1 MSENIDLNEIREQIA
16 KYVDW
21 ALDRRVPLPELQA
34 TFRGVKRTL
43 SARNGE
49 GLKTKLNGEFDLD
62 KLSKLK
68 AELEKLLR
76 SHIFF
81 DDKLISVYYEVDVE
95 ETTEKLLE
103 FFKNNLSES
112 PENETEYHPIEQVKL
127 SDSVSLFQFSIVREI
142 SVRDILDPDD
152 LIESISE
159 EYQQLIGIKK
169 IPLACYD
176 LVICDTKNNYVVV
189 AIDLASVL
197 SRSDLNLAYINF
209 NNYLEKSI
217 GIRLTDPCDFF
228 PKIQELYD
236 EKSKDNGVTEIVF
249 MTPHGTTHNEK
260 LRGNQKD
267 LRDATYHDEGAK
279 AVRNEKV
286 DGKLLGNDIT
296 PYRISMRYYFD
307 DKNLDTSLKS
317 SYQAINTSN
326 GSQLYEAYIYGT
338 RNIDDLNFILNK
350 LT

>member
-1 MSENIDLNEIREQIA
+1 MSENVDLNEIREKIA
-16 KYVDW
+16 KHVDW
-21 ALDRRVPLPELQA
+21 ALDRKIPLPELQA

-49 GLKTKLNGEFDLD
+49 GLKTKLNSEFDLD

-68 AELEKLLR
+68 EELEKLLK

-103 FFKNNLSES
+103 FFKNNLSEC
-112 PENETEYHPIEQVKL
+112 PENEYHPIEQVKL

-189 AIDLASVL
+189 AMDLASVL

-209 NNYLEKSI
+209 NNYLDKDI
-217 GIRLTDPCDFF
+217 GIVLTNACDFF
-228 PKIQELYD
+228 PKIQELYE
-236 EKSKDNGVTEIVF
+236 EKTNKNGVTEIVF
-249 MTPHGTTHNEK
+249 MTPHGTTHDERLK
-260 LRGNQKD
+260 GNQKD
-267 LRDATYHDEGAK
+267 LRDATYHDEGTK

-286 DGKLLGNDIT
+286 NGKLLGNNIT
-296 PYRISMRYYFD
+296 PYRISMRYYRD
-307 DKNLDTSLKS
+307 NRNLDTSLKS
-317 SYQAINTSN
+317 SYQAIHAAN
-326 GSQLYEAYIYGT
+326 GSHLYEAYIYGT
-338 RNIDDLNFILNK
+338 RNIDELNFILGK

>member
-1 MSENIDLNEIREQIA
+1 MNENIDINELRENIA
-16 KYVDW
+16 QHVDW
-21 ALDRRVPLPELQA
+21 ALDRKIPLPELQA
-34 TFRGVKRTL
+34 TFRSVKHTL

-49 GLKTKLNGEFDLD
+49 GLKTKLNSEFDIQ

-68 AELEKLLR
+68 EELENLLR

-95 ETTEKLLE
+95 ETTRKLSE
-103 FFKNNLSES
+103 FFKNNLSMC
-112 PENETEYHPIEQVKL
+112 PENKTEYHPIEQVKL

-142 SVRDILDPDD
+142 SVRDVLSPDD

-159 EYQQLIGIKK
+159 EYQELIGIKK

-176 LVICDTKNNYVVV
+176 LIICDTKNNYVVV
-189 AIDLASVL
+189 AMDLASVL
-197 SRSDLNLAYINF
+197 GRSDLNLAYINF
-209 NNYLEKSI
+209 NNYIRKNI
-217 GIRLTDPCDFF
+217 GVILMNACDFF

-236 EKSKDNGVTEIVF
+236 EKTGKNGVTEIVF
-249 MTPHGTTHNEK
+249 MTPHGTTHNERLK
-260 LRGNQKD
+260 GHQKD

-279 AVRNEKV
+279 AVRNEKI

-307 DKNLDTSLKS
+307 DRCLDTSLKS
-317 SYQAINTSN
+317 SYQAINTPN
-326 GSQLYEAYIYGT
+326 GSHLYEAYIYGT
-338 RNIDDLNFILNK
+338 RSIDNLNFILGK

>member
-1 MSENIDLNEIREQIA
+1 MSKNVDLNEIREQIA

-21 ALDRRVPLPELQA
+21 ALDRKIPLPELQA
-34 TFRGVKRTL
+34 VFRGVKRTL

-49 GLKTKLNGEFDLD
+49 GLKTKLNSEFDLD
-62 KLSKLK
+62 KLSELKGKLD
-68 AELEKLLR
+68 ELLK
-76 SHIFF
+76 SHILF
-81 DDKLISVYYEVDVE
+81 DDKLISVYYETDVE
-95 ETTEKLLE
+95 ENKKSLLE
-103 FFKNNLSES
+103 FFKNNLSAF
-112 PENETEYHPIEQVKL
+112 PEDEAEYHPVEHIEL
-127 SDSVSLFQFSIVREI
+127 SDSVSIFQFSIVREI
-142 SVRDILDPDD
+142 SVRDILNPDD

-176 LVICDTKNNYVVV
+176 LVICDTEKNYVVV
-189 AIDLASVL
+189 AMDLASVL

-217 GIRLTDPCDFF
+217 GIKLANPCDFF

-236 EKSKDNGVTEIVF
+236 EKSKENGVTEIVF

-267 LRDATYHDEGAK
+267 LRDATYHNEGTK

-326 GSQLYEAYIYGT
+326 GSHLHEAYIYGT
-338 RNIDDLNFILNK
+338 RNIDDLNFILDK

>member
-1 MSENIDLNEIREQIA
+1 MNKSIDINEIRESIA
-16 KYVDW
+16 KCVDL
-21 ALDRRVPLPELQA
+21 ALDRKIPLLELQA
-34 TFRGVKRTL
+34 TFRSVKHTL

-49 GLKTKLNGEFDLD
+49 GLKTKLNSEFDIQ

-68 AELEKLLR
+68 EELEKLLR

-95 ETTEKLLE
+95 ETTKKLSE
-103 FFKNNLSES
+103 FFKDNLSTCT
-112 PENETEYHPIEQVKL
+112 ENETKYHPIEQVKL

-142 SVRDILDPDD
+142 SVRDVLSPDD

-159 EYQQLIGIKK
+159 EYQELIGIKK
-169 IPLACYD
+169 IPLACND

-189 AIDLASVL
+189 AMDLASVL

-209 NNYLEKSI
+209 NNYIRKNI
-217 GIRLTDPCDFF
+217 GVILTNACDFF

-236 EKSKDNGVTEIVF
+236 EKTGKNGVTEIVF
-249 MTPHGTTHNEK
+249 MTPHGTTHNERLK
-260 LRGNQKD
+260 GHQKD

-279 AVRNEKV
+279 AVRNEKI

-307 DKNLDTSLKS
+307 DRNLDTSLKS
-317 SYQAINTSN
+317 SYQAINTPN
-326 GSQLYEAYIYGT
+326 GSHLYEAYIYGT
-338 RNIDDLNFILNK
+338 RNIDDLKFIL
-350 LT
+350 T